1 MRDRINAVV
10 KTALDLLHK
19 SKKPPFQSFQRG
31 GIFLNSATD
40 LFCLAACTYAVP
52 VLAQVVP
59 DGTLPVNSTVA
70 PNGNSFVI
78 EGGTT
83 AGANLFHSFSEFS
96 LPTGSEALF
105 NNAVNIENILSRVTG
120 GGISNIDGL
129 IRANGGA
136 NLFLIN
142 PSGIVFGPN
151 ASLDIGGSFL
161 GSSANSILFEDGL
174 EYNAAAASSQPLL
187 SINIP
192 IGLQYGN
199 NAGTI
204 RVEGSGHNLSV
215 DFPSF
220 IALPVRDARPPGLQ
234 VLGDR
239 TLALVGGSIEIA
251 DGNLTASGGRIEL
264 GSVASEGIVSLTP
277 TADGLTLG
285 YSEIGEFGNISLTG
299 SSSLEVS
306 GEGGGN
312 VQLQA
317 RQISLRD
324 SSTIL
329 ASTLGSEEGGEVNI
343 RGTELVELISTDLPT
358 VETFTTRLFVQ
369 VEPGARVNGGDLRIS
384 TETLKLDRAEII
396 VNTLDRGDAGSI
408 IIRATDVVMTNDAS
422 LDGSVDTGAIGN
434 GGVIDI
440 QADRIQMHQG
450 SQIASG
456 VIGVGNGGSVAVR
469 ANIID
474 ASGERPDG
482 LETSGLYTVTVPGG
496 VGNAGD
502 IVVDAERVR
511 LSGGAQFFAGTFGE
525 GNAGNITVRAR
536 GIEVI
541 GESVQEGF
549 DSSILTAATRAAPD
563 ITFLAD
569 VGGLSGAG
577 GNITIVAET
586 IKVRD
591 GGTIRSSTNGPSDAG
606 AIAIS
611 AGEIEISGVSPT
623 ESSSRISSSVGSDAI
638 GNGSNITLNVDRLSV
653 LDGGTITART
663 RGTGNAGSIS
673 VQADTIE
680 LSGLSPL
687 DATVASTITASSETE
702 GAAGSVNL
710 VGDIVA
716 VEGGAT
722 IAVSGTGSGNAGNLN
737 ITTDLLS
744 LDRGG
749 SLSAEVF
756 SGSRGN
762 ITLNTDSI
770 ELRRES
776 SITTDASNEATGGN
790 IGVNTETLTLINNS
804 RITANAIQGAGGNIS
819 VSTEGIFVSPDSSIA
834 ASSQFGVDG
843 LVEINNPDTDSTSG
857 LVELSQT
864 PLDASDG
871 IVSGCSP
878 TIQGSSFI
886 VTGRGGLPPNPEE
899 QLISDRPWSD
909 LRDLSAFRGEVSKDI
924 SPEPVGSVEGEIIE
938 ANSWRTNDRGEI
950 ELVAVVSGSHLAVS
964 SLPPKCQ
971 GRELGAVQHLTYP
984 KLFSL
989 ESV

>member
-1 MRDRINAVV
+1 MKNRIDA
-10 KTALDLLHK
+10 AL
-19 SKKPPFQSFQRG
+19 R
-31 GIFLNSATD
+31 SA
-40 LFCLAACTYAVP
+40 LCLAACTYAVP
-52 VLAQVVP
+52 AIAQVVP

-83 AGANLFHSFSEFS
+83 AGANLFHSFREFS
-96 LPTGSEALF
+96 LPTGSEAWF

-120 GGISNIDGL
+120 GNISNIDGL

-142 PSGIVFGPN
+142 PRGIVFGPN
-151 ASLDIGGSFL
+151 ASLNIGGSFL
-161 GSSANSILFEDGL
+161 GSSANSILFENGL
-174 EYNAAAASSQPLL
+174 EYNAAAPSSQPLL
-187 SINIP
+187 SINVP

-199 NAGTI
+199 NAGRI
-204 RVEGSGHNLSV
+204 RVEGTGHNLSV

-220 IALPVRDARPPGLQ
+220 VALPVRDARPSGLQ
-234 VLGDR
+234 VPAER
-239 TLALVGGSIEIA
+239 TLALVGGGIEIA
-251 DGNLTASGGRIEL
+251 GGNLTAAGGRIEL

-277 TADGLTLG
+277 TGDGLTLG
-285 YSEIGEFGNISLTG
+285 YEEISEFGNINLTG
-299 SSSLEVS
+299 ASSLEVS

-312 VQLQA
+312 IQLLG
-317 RQISLRD
+317 REISIAD

-329 ASTLGSEEGGEVNI
+329 ASTLGDRDGGTASI
-343 RGTELVELISTDLPT
+343 RGTESVEVVSTDLPT
-358 VETFTTRLFVQ
+358 VETFTARLFLQ
-369 VEPGARVNGGDLRIS
+369 VEPGATGNGGDLTIS
-384 TETLKLDRAEII
+384 TGLLRIDSAEVI
-396 VNTLDRGDAGSI
+396 VNTLGQGNAGNI
-408 IIRATDVVMTNDAS
+408 AIRAADVVMTNDAS
-422 LDGSVDTGAIGN
+422 LDATVDTGAIGN
-434 GGVIDI
+434 GGLVDI
-440 QADRIQMHQG
+440 QADRLQLSQG

-456 VIGVGNGGSVAVR
+456 VIGVGRGGSVVVR
-469 ANIID
+469 ANTID
-474 ASGERPDG
+474 ASGERSDG
-482 LETSGLYTVTVPGG
+482 LETSGLYTATVPGG

-502 IVVDAERVR
+502 ITVDAERVR
-511 LSGGAQFFAGTFGE
+511 LAGGAQFFAGTFGE
-525 GNAGNITVRAR
+525 GNAGNITVRA
-536 GIEVI
+536 GEIEVI

-549 DSSILTAATRAAPD
+549 SSSILTAATRGTLD
-563 ITFLAD
+563 VTFLAD
-569 VGGLSGAG
+569 VGELSGAG
-577 GNITIVAET
+577 GNMTIVAET
-586 IKVRD
+586 IKLRD
-591 GGTIRSSTNGPSDAG
+591 GGSISASTNGPSDAG
-606 AIAIS
+606 DISIS

-638 GNGSNITLNVDRLSV
+638 GNGSNIALDVDRLSV
-653 LDGGTITART
+653 LEGGRITAST

-710 VGDIVA
+710 VGNLVA

-737 ITTDLLS
+737 ITTDRLS

-756 SGSRGN
+756 SGDRGN

-834 ASSQFGVDG
+834 ASSQFGFDG
-843 LVEINNPDTDSTSG
+843 IVEINNPDTDSTSG
-857 LVELSQT
+857 LVELSQA
-864 PLDASDG
+864 PVDASDR
-871 IVSGCSP
+871 IVTGCASALDN
-878 TIQGSSFI
+878 SFI
-886 VTGRGGLPPNPEE
+886 VTGRGGIPPNPEE
-899 QLISDRPWSD
+899 QLISDRSWTD
-909 LRDLSAFRGEVSKDI
+909 LRDLSRFRGEVSKNTF
-924 SPEPVGSVEGEIIE
+924 PEPVGSVEVVEGAIVE
-938 ANSWRTNDRGEI
+938 ANSWRTNARGEI
-950 ELVAVVSGSHLAVS
+950 ELVAVVEASHPAVS

-971 GRELGAVQHLTYP
+971 GSELDV
-984 KLFSL
+984 F
-989 ESV
+989 